1 MAAAT
6 VISLIAWYF
15 CKRRRTG
22 DVHFSVL
29 FQISLSES
37 ERRRFYKNNSRL
49 AKKCQFFRVFTCV
62 YGVIMIIIS
71 VIACGVLIII
81 TN

>member
-6 VISLIAWYF
+6 VISLITWYF

-29 FQISLSES
+29 FQISLTES
-37 ERRRFYKNNSRL
+37 KRRKCLNLFNMS
-49 AKKCQFFRVFTCV
+49 AKEHQSMSLR
-62 YGVIMIIIS
+62 IEI
-71 VIACGVLIII
+71 LL
-81 TN
+81 

>member
-1 MAAAT
+1 MAAAI

-22 DVHFSVL
+22 DIHFSVL

-37 ERRRFYKNNSRL
+37 KRR
-49 AKKCQFFRVFTCV
+49 KCLNLFNMSTEGEGGGNTELRV
-62 YGVIMIIIS
+62 
-71 VIACGVLIII
+71 
-81 TN
+81 

>member
-1 MAAAT
+1 MAAAI
-6 VISLIAWYF
+6 VISPIAWYF

-37 ERRRFYKNNSRL
+37 KRRRCLNLLNMS
-49 AKKCQFFRVFTCV
+49 TW
-62 YGVIMIIIS
+62 GGGDG
-71 VIACGVLIII
+71 GVLS
-81 TN
+81 

>member
-1 MAAAT
+1 MAAAI

-29 FQISLSES
+29 FEISLSKS
-37 ERRRFYKNNSRL
+37 KRRKCLKLFYMSAGGGGANANCRFFPHLYMASSL
-49 AKKCQFFRVFTCV
+49 
-62 YGVIMIIIS
+62 
-71 VIACGVLIII
+71 
-81 TN
+81 

>member
-6 VISLIAWYF
+6 VISLITWSF

-29 FQISLSES
+29 FQISLTES
-37 ERRRFYKNNSRL
+37 KRRKCLNLFNMS
-49 AKKCQFFRVFTCV
+49 AKEH
-62 YGVIMIIIS
+62 
-71 VIACGVLIII
+71 
-81 TN
+81 